1 MINFYIF
8 TENLEILDVSLST
21 FYFDFYRNCDIIFFE
36 EKIKIN
42 FPIDI
47 VYDLMMLHTLKSYN
61 KVKAKLS
68 HCWNSSKISHCRN
81 SSKISHCWNSSK
93 NITLLEQF

>member
-47 VYDLMMLHTLKSYN
+47 VYDLMMLHTL
-61 KVKAKLS
+61 
-68 HCWNSSKISHCRN
+68 
-81 SSKISHCWNSSK
+81 
-93 NITLLEQF
+93 